1 MGNFINVV
9 NVIGWSSILALIS
22 YKFINNPYLFFNED
36 LTLEVGLIGLVQ
48 AFQILDILLI
58 LFGKSKGSLIGSIAQ
73 ITGRMVVAWFFL

>member
-9 NVIGWSSILALIS
+9 NVIGWSSVLILIS
-22 YKFINNPYLFFNED
+22 YKFISNPYLFFNED

-73 ITGRMVVAWFFL
+73 ITGRMVVAWLFL

>member
-73 ITGRMVVAWFFL
+73 ITGRMVVAWLFL

>member
-9 NVIGWSSILALIS
+9 NVIGWSSILALIG

-73 ITGRMVVAWFFL
+73 ITGRMVVAWLFL

>member
-9 NVIGWSSILALIS
+9 NVIGWSSVLILIS

-73 ITGRMVVAWFFL
+73 ITGRMVVAWLFL